1 MFIEYAIFQNYV
13 ADFACSCGY
22 FAVFVYG
29 EVVVCTIECTVAV
42 YEERHNTV
50 FICSTYGQV
59 VFCVQCIGLEGVYT
73 SNVAVLIN
81 GYLIVNLN
89 IAAVQNDG
97 GSAVGNLVA
106 GYVDICQFCTLI
118 SIYAIF
124 GCNVAGG
131 FDSTVST
138 ADVYIFAGQ
147 VAKHDILV
155 QVNLVNL
162 LTVNISF
169 FNIDV
174 GAIYNLAVFACFGCY
189 CMQLAAVYCVSRISG
204 YCACCYAGNLAVF
217 SNSYFAQLSTF
228 SSDLAVVTACIAYKQ
243 LAVTQCG
250 MFIEYAV
257 FQNYVADFAFVSSY
271 FAKFSLR
278 SN

>member
-1 MFIEYAIFQNYV
+1 M
-13 ADFACSCGY
+13 
-22 FAVFVYG
+22 
-29 EVVVCTIECTVAV
+29 
-42 YEERHNTV
+42 
-50 FICSTYGQV
+50 
-59 VFCVQCIGLEGVYT
+59 
-73 SNVAVLIN
+73 
-81 GYLIVNLN
+81 
-89 IAAVQNDG
+89 
-97 GSAVGNLVA
+97 
-106 GYVDICQFCTLI
+106 
-118 SIYAIF
+118 
-124 GCNVAGG
+124 
-131 FDSTVST
+131 
-138 ADVYIFAGQ
+138 
-147 VAKHDILV
+147 
-155 QVNLVNL
+155 
-162 LTVNISF
+162 TVNISF

-204 YCACCYAGNLAVF
+204 DCTCCYAGNLAVF

-228 SSDLAVVTACIAYKQ
+228 SSDLAVVAACIAYKQ